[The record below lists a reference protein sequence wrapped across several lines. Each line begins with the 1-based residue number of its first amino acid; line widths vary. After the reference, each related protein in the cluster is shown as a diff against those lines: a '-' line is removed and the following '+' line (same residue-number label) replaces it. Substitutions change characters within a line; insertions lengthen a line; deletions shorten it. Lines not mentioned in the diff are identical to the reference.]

1 MCTKIR
7 NSSFYLVRTIQQTL
21 HMVQVIQHIQV
32 HHIQIRHIKDI
43 QIQPKF
49 THSNSGEAELNDGR
63 DIKDLIWKEQN
74 QFTPSQINGH
84 IQYLL
89 KQLVYH
95 YIWQSW
101 FTYKIMI
108 HIIYEQELTKTEWN
122 QIQHTWYKFAH
133 SNPSFKI
140 NKRKRL
146 QEIINIANNRRKHF
160 NNLNMHQNMSVKHR
174 NQQLL

>member
-1 MCTKIR
+1 MDQWYK
-7 NSSFYLVRTIQQTL
+7 SFNTFKFITFKFGILRTFKFNPSL
-21 HMVQVIQHIQV
+21 H
-32 HHIQIRHIKDI
+32 I

-49 THSNSGEAELNDGR
+49 THSNSGEAEPNDGR

-133 SNPSFKI
+133 SNPT
-140 NKRKRL
+140 
-146 QEIINIANNRRKHF
+146 H
-160 NNLNMHQNMSVKHR
+160 
-174 NQQLL
+174 